1 MVVGPDVVVVMSAE
15 VVVWL
20 VVHIVRLDVVVLGPS
35 VLV

>member
-1 MVVGPDVVVVMSAE
+1 MVVGPDVVVVMSAD

-20 VVHIVRLDVVVLGPS
+20 EVHIVRLAVVVLGLS